1 MSFDAA
7 LTIVGIL
14 LLAGAMSCKISSRF
28 NLPTLLLFL
37 AAGVAAEWLLP
48 VRGEDFVRQINN
60 FGILAMAY
68 ILYSGGLETDL
79 HAVKKIMVR
88 GLILACAG
96 VVLTAFFMGCG
107 AFVFFG
113 RQYSFVWCLLLAS
126 LISSTDAAAV
136 FAILR
141 GRSVGLQ
148 GNLQPMLEFE
158 SGSNDPM
165 AAFLTLMMCTLCLG
179 KEEFNWLVEIPLMFY
194 KLGGG
199 VLFGIFAG
207 WAGKYLFR
215 VKLDFEGLYF
225 VISVAWVVFCY
236 GMAQMLGTNGFMAC
250 YVCGVCMNGAH
261 YNYKRGLVKFH
272 NALAWLMQIGLFILL
287 GFLAKPKAMLD
298 PAILGPGVILGLFLM
313 FIARPLAVFICLIK
327 SRYSFKEKLFI
338 SWVGIR
344 GAAPIVLATFPL
356 ALGVEN
362 AQLMF
367 RLIFFIVILSV
378 TIQGWTLMAAARKLK
393 VARAAAGNRERAP
406 LELEIMH
413 GSCDQEMREFE
424 VTTDSELAGKTLA
437 EIAFPSGVLV
447 TMIRRHERFI
457 PARGNSCI
465 ECGDGLLIM
474 AEARL
479 LRDLEEK
486 YFKNNHI

>member
-7 LTIVGIL
+7 LTIVGVL

-37 AAGVAAEWLLP
+37 AAGAAAEWLLP
-48 VRGEDFVRQINN
+48 ISGETFVDQINR

-68 ILYSGGLETDL
+68 ILYSGGLETDIK
-79 HAVKKIMVR
+79 AVRTVAFR
-88 GLILACAG
+88 GLILASGG
-96 VVLTAFFMGCG
+96 VFLTALLMGGG
-107 AFVFFG
+107 AFLFFG
-113 RQYSFVWCLLLAS
+113 NQYSFLWCLLLGS

-141 GRSVGLQ
+141 GRSVGLK
-148 GNLQPMLEFE
+148 GDLQPLLEFE

-165 AAFLTLMMCTLCLG
+165 AAFLTLMMCVLCCG
-179 KEEFNWLVEIPLMFY
+179 GEDFNWFVEIPLVVY

-199 VLFGIFAG
+199 VLLGIFCG

-225 VISVAWVVFCY
+225 VISVALVVLCY
-236 GMAQMLGTNGFMAC
+236 GVAQMLGTNGFMAC
-250 YVCGVCMNGAH
+250 YVCGVCMNGSQ

-287 GFLAKPKAMLD
+287 GFLAQPKSLFNSSVVF
-298 PAILGPGVILGLFLM
+298 PGVVLGLFLM
-313 FIARPLAVFICLIK
+313 FIARPLAVFICLAM
-327 SRYSFKEKLFI
+327 SHYTFREKLFI

-344 GAAPIVLATFPL
+344 GAAPVVLATFPL
-356 ALGVEN
+356 ALGVED
-362 AQLMF
+362 AQVMF

-378 TIQGWTLMAAARKLK
+378 TIQGWTLMAAARRLR
-393 VARAAAGNRERAP
+393 VARAVAGKRDRAP

-424 VTTDSELAGKTLA
+424 VSEDSELAGKTLA

-447 TMIRRHERFI
+447 TMIRRNERFI
-457 PARGNSCI
+457 PARAATCI
-465 ECGDGLLIM
+465 ERGDGLLIM
-474 AEARL
+474 AEHRL
-479 LRDLEEK
+479 LRDLEVK